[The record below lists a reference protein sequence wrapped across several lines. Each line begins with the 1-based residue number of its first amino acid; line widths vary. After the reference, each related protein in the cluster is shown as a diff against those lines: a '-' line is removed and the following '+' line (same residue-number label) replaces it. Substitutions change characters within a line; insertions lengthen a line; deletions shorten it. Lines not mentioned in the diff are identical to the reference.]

1 MRDRRDLGAALLKP
15 AREKILEALRK
26 ERQARKMERKLRRQA
41 EGEVKA
47 LQRKI
52 DSLEAKV
59 GSLVLE
65 AERRRGPLGFVNP
78 IRPRL

>member
-26 ERQARKMERKLRRQA
+26 ERQARKKERKLRRQA

-52 DSLEAKV
+52 
-59 GSLVLE
+59 GTCQ
-65 AERRRGPLGFVNP
+65 
-78 IRPRL
+78 

>member
-26 ERQARKMERKLRRQA
+26 ERQARKRERKLRRQA

-52 DSLEAKV
+52 DSLEA
-59 GSLVLE
+59 
-65 AERRRGPLGFVNP
+65 ERRPTVRFQK
-78 IRPRL
+78 IRI

>member
-26 ERQARKMERKLRRQA
+26 ERQARKKERKLRRQA

-52 DSLEAKV
+52 DSLEA
-59 GSLVLE
+59 
-65 AERRRGPLGFVNP
+65 ERRPTVDVTP
-78 IRPRL
+78 